1 MRAIESLNLQRT
13 LRVLLLLNQVYIF
26 LQRIFNRDIFIM
38 NDNLKPI
45 CVDLDGTLIFSDT
58 LAELF
63 LRMIKHRAYYIF
75 LVPIWL
81 MRGRSALKY
90 ELSRRF
96 SKYVN
101 NLPFNGELVEY
112 LKKEK
117 ESGRKIVLVT
127 ACEENLAKKVVSPL
141 GLFDEIYGSGRGLN
155 LKGYAKAE
163 FISSKFGDGNFAY
176 AGNSSDD
183 IKVWERSA
191 GMLIVNTSDR
201 LRDKVVS
208 SNPGKPA
215 KVFCGCGNGFK
226 DFLKAV
232 RIHQWTK
239 NLLVFLPLFLSH
251 TYMDLLKIIACFVAF
266 LAFSLC
272 ASATYIINDIFDIES
287 DRLHAYK
294 KNRPLAAG
302 NFSVTNALI
311 VVSLFIAL
319 SVVLAYIVSVKLLF
333 FLAIYAIATL
343 SYSFWLKRI
352 ILIDVILLAIL
363 YMFRIQYGAVATDV
377 YVSFWLASFSIFFFL
392 SLAFLKRYVEI
403 MDISGCAGA
412 VRGRGYVESDKNM
425 ISVMGICS
433 GMVSVL
439 LFVIYID
446 ASAKDLYEQ
455 PTNLMYASVLLIYFI
470 CSIWIAASRGKVHSD
485 PIIYAI
491 KSKESYI
498 IAAAFI
504 VIFLSAQPIIQH

>member
-1 MRAIESLNLQRT
+1 
-13 LRVLLLLNQVYIF
+13 
-26 LQRIFNRDIFIM
+26 M

-81 MRGRSALKY
+81 MGGRSALKY

-155 LKGYAKAE
+155 LKGSAKAE

-191 GMLIVNTSDR
+191 GMLIVNASDR
-201 LRDKVVS
+201 LRDKAVS

-251 TYMDLLKIIACFVAF
+251 TYMDLLKITDCFVAF

-311 VVSLFIAL
+311 VVPLFIAL

-343 SYSFWLKRI
+343 SY
-352 ILIDVILLAIL
+352 
-363 YMFRIQYGAVATDV
+363 
-377 YVSFWLASFSIFFFL
+377 SFWLASFSIFFFL

>member
-13 LRVLLLLNQVYIF
+13 LRVLLLLNQVCIF

-81 MRGRSALKY
+81 MGGRSALKY

-155 LKGYAKAE
+155 LKGSAKAE

-191 GMLIVNTSDR
+191 GMLIVNASDR
-201 LRDKVVS
+201 LRDKAVS

-251 TYMDLLKIIACFVAF
+251 TYMDLLKITDCFVAF

-311 VVSLFIAL
+311 VVPLFIAL

-343 SYSFWLKRI
+343 SY
-352 ILIDVILLAIL
+352 
-363 YMFRIQYGAVATDV
+363 
-377 YVSFWLASFSIFFFL
+377 SFWLASFSIFFFL